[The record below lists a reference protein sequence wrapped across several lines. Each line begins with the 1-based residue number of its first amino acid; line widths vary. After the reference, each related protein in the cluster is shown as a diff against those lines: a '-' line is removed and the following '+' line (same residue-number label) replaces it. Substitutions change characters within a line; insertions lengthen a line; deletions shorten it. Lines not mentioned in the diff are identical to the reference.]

1 MLVHLILYRDFYSV
15 PSHFLETVQLPI
27 QQLMHCKI
35 CKRRIHHFSD
45 ARWMYRIKYTTFANT
60 KQTKQIRGWHKTYV
74 AHTMLRWNKYT
85 SQWEKTAQNGCHYP
99 KSQLPKQQ
107 IIASQFMPCIKC
119 FPNAQKRP
127 IDNAWSYSVSLNAFF
142 CISVC
147 ICNYTCICTVAIDLL
162 PRPHLSICKCWSQSA
177 FCHRYNPL
185 LMALWPFISHFIST
199 NCFLRQHLANW

>member
-74 AHTMLRWNKYT
+74 APTILRWNKYT
-85 SQWEKTAQNGCHYP
+85 SQWDKTAQNGTHYP
-99 KSQLPKQQ
+99 KSELPEQQ
-107 IIASQFMPCIKC
+107 IIAYQFTSCNNW
-119 FPNAQKRP
+119 FPNAQKIVLWTTHGTIQFLRMHLF
-127 IDNAWSYSVSLNAFF
+127 VSIMFAFAITLAF
-142 CISVC
+142 AQLQLTYCLGRIYQSADVDHK
-147 ICNYTCICTVAIDLL
+147 VHFAIDII
-162 PRPHLSICKCWSQSA
+162 LSWWHSDHS
-177 FCHRYNPL
+177 
-185 LMALWPFISHFIST
+185 
-199 NCFLRQHLANW
+199 